1 LSRRPQIIANKTDAT
16 MEAVIVSIR
25 QRLER
30 HDTADTKYSLIGA
43 PSIARELQLLGYP
56 EAAIPPLRTIEHIL
70 QRNQQTHPVVP
81 TKEESARKHYPAPP
95 AVEANDVQQLDL
107 VGPRYLTGQSTK
119 YYYQVLKDIVGK
131 AVFVEAAANRQAES
145 VVAFQVAGWQAIG
158 LPKVLQLD
166 NGAEFMGSPR
176 YPKSLSKPIKLC
188 LHLGIE
194 VLFIPP
200 KCPWRNGCV
209 ESFNGLLD
217 ELLVHAQVL
226 ETYAQMQH
234 EAQAFTAAC
243 NTRHPHPALN
253 YLTAQEYRQHHPVR
267 LLAADF
273 QVPNLKVLPPAGTI
287 SFIRPIRRSGRI
299 TLLQEKFDITPDL
312 KGEYVYASIL
322 IPERQLKVWHKGE
335 LIKTFDYQL

>member
-1 LSRRPQIIANKTDAT
+1 

-25 QRLER
+25 ERLER
-30 HDTADTKYSLIGA
+30 HDTADTQYSLIGA
-43 PSIARELQLLGYP
+43 PSIAREMKLLGYP
-56 EAAIPPLRTIEHIL
+56 EADIPPLRTIEHIL
-70 QRNQQTHPVVP
+70 HRNHQTHSGVP
-81 TKEESARKHYPAPP
+81 TKEEWTHKSYPAPP
-95 AVEANDVQQLDL
+95 AVAPNDVQQLDL
-107 VGPRYLTGQSTK
+107 VGPRYLTGQSTQ

-131 AVFVEAAANRQAES
+131 AVFVDAADNRQAES

-166 NGAEFMGSPR
+166 NGSEFVGSPR

-200 KCPWRNGCV
+200 KSPWRNGCV

-217 ELLVHAQVL
+217 ELLVCAQVL
-226 ETYAQMQH
+226 ETYDQMRH
-234 EAQAFTAAC
+234 EAHAFTEAC

-253 YLTAQEYRQHHPVR
+253 YLTAMEYRQQHPVR

-287 SFIRPIRRSGRI
+287 SFIRLIRKSGRI

-312 KGEYVYASIL
+312 KWEYVYASIL
-322 IPERQLKVWHKGE
+322 VHEHTLKVWHKGE